1 MSQGA
6 SIASRGR
13 TGKTSSITINT
24 SGKIY
29 LIKGFIDNIIIATTE
44 IMNTISSILTNLNS
58 ISELHTN
65 LNSTSELNTTLDV
78 DTKFDLE

>member
-1 MSQGA
+1 MSQGT
-6 SIASRGR
+6 SIASHGR

-24 SGKIY
+24 LGKIY

-44 IMNTISSILTNLNS
+44 IINIISSILTNLNS
-58 ISELHTN
+58 ISEINTN
-65 LNSTSELNTTLDV
+65 LNSTSELNTVLNI